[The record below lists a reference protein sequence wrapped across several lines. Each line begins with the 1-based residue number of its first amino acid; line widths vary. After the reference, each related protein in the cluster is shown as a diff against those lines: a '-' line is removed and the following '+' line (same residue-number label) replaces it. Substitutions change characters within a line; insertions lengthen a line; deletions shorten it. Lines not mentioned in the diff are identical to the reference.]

1 MQISSEAVV
10 GESKIEGVL
19 GAEHSASS
27 NGQLALSA
35 GNSLLSKSNFSSSHS
50 SDNPEDDKGSL
61 PVKVMLL

>member
-27 NGQLALSA
+27 NSQLAFCTS
-35 GNSLLSKSNFSSSHS
+35 NSLLGKSNFTSSHPS
-50 SDNPEDDKGSL
+50 NNPEDDKGSL
-61 PVKVMLL
+61 PVKMMLL

>member
-35 GNSLLSKSNFSSSHS
+35 GNSLLGKSNFTSSHS
-50 SDNPEDDKGSL
+50 SNHPEDDKGGL

>member
-1 MQISSEAVV
+1 MQISSEAVM
-10 GESKIEGVL
+10 GESKIEGIL

-35 GNSLLSKSNFSSSHS
+35 GNSLLGKSNFSSSHPS
-50 SDNPEDDKGSL
+50 NNPKDHKGRL